1 MFEVWHVMFMHGE
14 RRTFNTTFGCENMVS
29 MPFSRKPLEML
40 LGLTYSMS
48 SKF

>member
-1 MFEVWHVMFMHGE
+1 MFMHGE
-14 RRTFNTTFGCENMVS
+14 GKMFNTTFGCENMVS
-29 MPFSRKPLEML
+29 MPFFKEPLEML